1 MGRETTAMS
10 PHVFIFPLPLQG
22 PVKCML
28 KLAEI
33 LSIEGIKVTFLNSH
47 HIQQRLLHTQSHF
60 TKYPN
65 FRFQTLPD
73 GLPDDNPRT
82 GDQILNLLQSM
93 EAVSMPLFREMLTS
107 ALDSD
112 APATCLIADG
122 VFTFAADVAS
132 QIAVPLLYF
141 DTISPCGLWSLLCLP
156 RLIQAGEVPFGGV
169 SSTALFF
176 IFFPFLQT

>member
-1 MGRETTAMS
+1 MGREAAVAS

-22 PVKCML
+22 PVNCML

-33 LSIEGIKVTFLNSH
+33 LSLEGIKVTFLNSH
-47 HIQQRLLHTQSHF
+47 HIQQRLLHCTNIQSHF

-73 GLPDDNPRT
+73 GLPEDNPRT

-93 EAVSMPLFREMLTS
+93 EAVAMPIFREMLTS
-107 ALDSD
+107 SD
-112 APATCLIADG
+112 TPVTCLIADG
-122 VFTFAADVAS
+122 VFTFAAHVAS

-156 RLIQAGEVPFGGV
+156 RLIQAGEVPFGGL
-169 SSTALFF
+169 STTLFSH
-176 IFFPFLQT
+176 FLYLIKN